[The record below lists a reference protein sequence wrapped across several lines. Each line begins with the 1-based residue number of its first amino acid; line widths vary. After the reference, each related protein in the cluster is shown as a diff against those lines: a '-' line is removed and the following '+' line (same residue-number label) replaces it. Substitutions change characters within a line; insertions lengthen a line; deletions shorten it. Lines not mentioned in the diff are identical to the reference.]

1 MGSVSR
7 PDGGVME
14 NRSVQMV
21 RMKQTLPAVSNVFVC
36 VGVWVCFILLT
47 DSDYFNPNK
56 SM

>member
-21 RMKQTLPAVSNVFVC
+21 RMKQTLPAVSNVCVGVCVC
-36 VGVWVCFILLT
+36 VGVFYSVDGFWLF
-47 DSDYFNPNK
+47 
-56 SM
+56 

>member
-21 RMKQTLPAVSNVFVC
+21 RMKQTQPAVSNLSVC
-36 VGVWVCFILLT
+36 VCVCVRVFYSV
-47 DSDYFNPNK
+47 DWFW
-56 SM
+56 